1 MKYLSFLLLGLLANT
16 AMLCGQVKPKA
27 AQPKT
32 STKPAMK
39 DQIRQYWFVLLKTG
53 PNTDA
58 DSTSKEILFDKHMA
72 NIVKLY
78 NDGILK
84 VAGPFGKND
93 NEWRGLFV
101 LDCATREE
109 AEDYLQT
116 DAAIAAGLLT
126 AEITPWYTAPT
137 ASFAHGKPKKPVE

>member
-1 MKYLSFLLLGLLANT
+1 MKYLSFLLPGLLVNIA
-16 AMLCGQVKPKA
+16 LLYGQGKPKA
-27 AQPKT
+27 STPKP
-32 STKPAMK
+32 STKQAMK

-58 DSTSKEILFDKHMA
+58 DSTSKEILFGKHMA
-72 NIVKLY
+72 NIVRLY
-78 NDGILK
+78 NDGVLK

-93 NEWRGLFV
+93 QEWRGLFV

-109 AEDYLQT
+109 AEDYVQT

-126 AEITPWYTAPT
+126 AEITAWYTTPT
-137 ASFAHGKPKKPVE
+137 ASFTLGKPKKPIR